1 VPATQT
7 ALSADRYSLNL
18 PSRSRLSLAN
28 SGRRRND
35 GASGERA
42 TTPTSSARRST
53 LSIVGWLST
62 AAGFT
67 VVTRRRHQLAK
78 PPSRRIM
85 TLYHRLAISPS
96 QRLIAD
102 AKNNIRRAPAV
113 RTCRALSSETCRST
127 ELARICGPLASIDRR
142 WRAPTD
148 RPTDLAHRH
157 ATTGR
162 PGNEL
167 LAAGSAHR
175 EQPPTTQT
183 QKLPAELETALTENF
198 PWVAKR
204 FTSPSNCLDVD
215 DSFCLSWR
223 PL

>member
-142 WRAPTD
+142 
-148 RPTDLAHRH
+148 
-157 ATTGR
+157 
-162 PGNEL
+162 
-167 LAAGSAHR
+167 
-175 EQPPTTQT
+175 
-183 QKLPAELETALTENF
+183 
-198 PWVAKR
+198 
-204 FTSPSNCLDVD
+204 
-215 DSFCLSWR
+215 
-223 PL
+223 